1 MSEIGPFQ
9 VFAAS
14 ILIWLKDEYSLL
26 VRRRRR
32 EHPLLGGG
40 LMELAGC
47 VSLGLKFCPH
57 SGTVALSASP
67 CKNSD
72 HALVEQ
78 GRVCQFSRCR
88 RRH

>member
-1 MSEIGPFQ
+1 
-9 VFAAS
+9 
-14 ILIWLKDEYSLL
+14 
-26 VRRRRR
+26 
-32 EHPLLGGG
+32 
-40 LMELAGC
+40 MELAGC